1 MARGDASFTTSP
13 LSRLVRRRRI
23 VMQKYEY
30 MLLRDPD
37 PDKLATT
44 ITTWEDRYELY
55 AITANAGIEYIAW
68 MRRAK

>member
-1 MARGDASFTTSP
+1 
-13 LSRLVRRRRI
+13 
-23 VMQKYEY
+23 MQKYEY